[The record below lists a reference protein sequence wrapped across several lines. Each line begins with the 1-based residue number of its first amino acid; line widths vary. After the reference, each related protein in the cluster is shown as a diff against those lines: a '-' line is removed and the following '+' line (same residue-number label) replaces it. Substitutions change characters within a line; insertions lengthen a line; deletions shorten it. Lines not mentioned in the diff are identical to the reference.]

1 MSRWAWSSWSVMTSR
16 WMMVKAGSGLEASRV
31 LVVTVLLL
39 LLLLLVSFRVC
50 LDRITN
56 FNSSNS
62 SYTLISMNDD

>member
-16 WMMVKAGSGLEASRV
+16 WMMVKAGSGLEASLV
-31 LVVTVLLL
+31 LVVTVLL

>member
-39 LLLLLVSFRVC
+39 LLVSFRVC